1 MTTTTTT
8 TTTIVPETAAPRVDP
23 EAALALLELAHRQV
37 ERFLDESD
45 VPLGN
50 LAWHLGSA
58 LAVPGGRVDAA
69 TVERARWFV
78 WVGHRLDLT
87 DAFHRLNPGFGAV
100 HHGCWPSVVGDRA
113 RQAAAQRR
121 ELELCMGERFA
132 RLLVPLVPVEGGRAD
147 R

>member
-1 MTTTTTT
+1 MTATTTA
-8 TTTIVPETAAPRVDP
+8 VPEAAAPGPPTVDP

-37 ERFLDESD
+37 ARLLDESD

-78 WVGHRLDLT
+78 WVGRRLDLT
-87 DAFHRLNPGFGAV
+87 DAFRRRNPVCGAV
-100 HHGCWPSVVGDRA
+100 HYGCWPSAAGDRA

-121 ELELCMGERFA
+121 ELELCMGARFA
-132 RLLVPLVPVEGGRAD
+132 RMLAPA
-147 R
+147 

>member
-1 MTTTTTT
+1 MTATTTA
-8 TTTIVPETAAPRVDP
+8 VPAAPGPPTVDP

-37 ERFLDESD
+37 ARLLDESD

-78 WVGHRLDLT
+78 WVGRRLDLT
-87 DAFHRLNPGFGAV
+87 DAFRRLNPGFGAV

-132 RLLVPLVPVEGGRAD
+132 RLLVPVEGGGAD

>member
-8 TTTIVPETAAPRVDP
+8 TTAVPAAPGPPTVDP

-37 ERFLDESD
+37 ERLLDESD

-78 WVGHRLDLT
+78 WVGRRLDLA
-87 DAFHRLNPGFGAV
+87 DAFRRLNPGFGAV
-100 HHGCWPSVVGDRA
+100 HYGCWPSSVDDRA

-121 ELELCMGERFA
+121 ELELAMGARFA
-132 RLLVPLVPVEGGRAD
+132 RMLAPAEGGGAA
-147 R
+147 